1 MSPSTFPADSAPSIT
16 PTKTVRIKRVS
27 SSSSS
32 SLSSLNSS
40 GQPQRYASFWRIT
53 RTCQKNWV
61 KSAGTVLAIHQPP
74 GSPDA
79 NDRALT
85 PARCHLM
92 FVLAIR
98 RMVFLLTPALAGEV
112 SMADCKTFSVTCL
125 DSALRRN
132 ALRSTLTPGN
142 ASAVRRTE
150 FQTSSGPRPADN
162 SSSLVEGVL
171 GLTLTLAIVSG

>member
-1 MSPSTFPADSAPSIT
+1 MSPSTFAADSAPSIT
-16 PTKTVRIKRVS
+16 PTKTVRIKRV
-27 SSSSS
+27 SSSS

-53 RTCQKNWV
+53 RTCQKDWV
-61 KSAGTVLAIHQPP
+61 KSAGTVPAIHQPP

-79 NDRALT
+79 NDTLLT
-85 PARCHLM
+85 PALCHLILA
-92 FVLAIR
+92 VAIR
-98 RMVFLLTPALAGEV
+98 RMVFLLTPAFAGEV
-112 SMADCKTFSVTCL
+112 SMADCKTFSVTCF

-150 FQTSSGPRPADN
+150 FQTSSGPRPGGN
-162 SSSLVEGVL
+162 SSLLVEGVL
-171 GLTLTLAIVSG
+171 GLTLTLSIVSS